1 MQISLLHN
9 ASWSC
14 KCFLQDLGHYQFDW
28 AWFGQG
34 QTTWTLPLYLM
45 FLHHTSVHGCLSNH
59 SFWNTNCLQKLQRK
73 YVSLQDILRASAK
86 SNTLFLICH
95 CCFYLI
101 SFYLLSTYCA
111 ETWAGVGLFFVWEN
125 IIFVY
130 LSCFNLLG
138 WNWEPISSAFT
149 SDLIRRCN
157 SLKQECQLRW
167 LSLMKLC
174 HSHRAHVQKRIW
186 IMLAGNLDITGEF

>member
-1 MQISLLHN
+1 MGACLITAFGTLTVYKNDKEICFTSRYTESQCKIKYIVFNLSLL
-9 ASWSC
+9 
-14 KCFLQDLGHYQFDW
+14 L
-28 AWFGQG
+28 
-34 QTTWTLPLYLM
+34 
-45 FLHHTSVHGCLSNH
+45 LS
-59 SFWNTNCLQKLQRK
+59 
-73 YVSLQDILRASAK
+73 D
-86 SNTLFLICH
+86 
-95 CCFYLI
+95 

-111 ETWAGVGLFFVWEN
+111 ETWAGVGLLFVLEN

-174 HSHRAHVQKRIW
+174 HSQRAHVQKRIW
-186 IMLAGNLDITGEF
+186 IMLAGKLDITGEF